1 MAFRLRT
8 TVGIAAA
15 VAVSAAVVITVTSTG
30 ADSSPRRGG
39 VLVAL
44 AASEWRT
51 IDGRNN
57 NPFNRTWGE
66 AQTPYSRVGAANYAD
81 GRGSM
86 VQGPSERY
94 ISNRVFNDLGQNIFS
109 ENDGAQWIWVWGQ
122 FIDHDLDLRDGGQGE
137 NAPMAFSTTDP
148 LERFKNDLGAMG
160 FSRTPAAPG
169 TGRSGRNPR
178 QQLNTITSYIDASNV
193 YGSDA
198 ARQDWLRAGRL
209 DGDPTNNSALLL
221 MPDGALPRAD
231 ARGNAAAAPAMELT
245 GRLMGNPAEA
255 RIAGDMRA
263 NENMALTSTQT
274 LLAREHNRIVGLLPS
289 FLPEQEKFQIARRI
303 VGAEVQYI
311 TYTEFLPSVGV
322 QLPRY
327 RGWNPR
333 VNSSVANEFATVG
346 YRAHS
351 QVHGEFEVDFEDG
364 DFTAAQ
370 LAAFNKQGIKI
381 IDEEE
386 DHALV
391 VPLNVAFGNPN
402 LVQSIGLD
410 KVLASLSAERQ
421 YHNDEQIDETMRSV
435 LFQIPKP
442 TTKDPSVCNTPVI
455 SPDCFSGVQDLGAL
469 DIARGRDHGMPLYN
483 QMRRAYGLRPLT
495 SFTQVTGEATEDFP
509 AGDAKIAAADPID
522 DPNILDFVGLKDRD
536 GNELEPGSDE
546 AVENAVSAVRRTTLA
561 ARLKAMYGT
570 VDKMDAFVGMSAE
583 PHQQGSELG
592 ELQRA
597 IWARQFAAT
606 RDGDRFFYQR
616 DPVLRL
622 INAAFN
628 IDFRHSLADLINL
641 NTDQTVQPDV
651 FKVVF
656 PASVVAPA
664 RPSAPHRTG
673 IRIAPDAVESH
684 RVLVGQR

>member
-1 MAFRLRT
+1 MTFKLRT

-30 ADSSPRRGG
+30 SDASPRRGG
-39 VLVAL
+39 LMAAL
-44 AASEWRT
+44 AATEWRT
-51 IDGRNN
+51 IDGRSN
-57 NPFNRTWGE
+57 NPFNRSWGQ
-66 AQTPYSRVGAANYAD
+66 ANTPYARVAPANYAD
-81 GRGSM
+81 GRGAM

-94 ISNRVFNDLGQNIFS
+94 ISNRVFNDIGQNIFS
-109 ENDGAQWIWVWGQ
+109 ENDGSQWIWVWGQ
-122 FIDHDLDLRDGGQGE
+122 FLDHDLGLKDPGQGE

-169 TGRSGRNPR
+169 TGTSTRNPR
-178 QQLNTITSYIDASNV
+178 QELNTITSFIDASNV

-198 ARQDWLRAGRL
+198 KRQDWIRAGAL
-209 DGDPTNNSALLL
+209 DGDPTNNSALLML
-221 MPDGALPRAD
+221 PDGGLPRAD
-231 ARGNAAAAPAMELT
+231 ARGNQATAPPMDRD
-245 GRLMGNPAEA
+245 GQLMAQPAQA
-255 RIAGDMRA
+255 RIAGDARA
-263 NENMALTSTQT
+263 NENIGLTATQT
-274 LLAREHNRIVGLLPS
+274 LFAREHNRIVKLLPAN
-289 FLPEQEKFQIARRI
+289 LPEQEKFQIARRV

-333 VNSSVANEFATVG
+333 VNPSESNEFATVG

-351 QVHGEFEVDFEDG
+351 QVHGEFEIDFEDG
-364 DFTAAQ
+364 DFTAEQ

-381 IDEEE
+381 MNEAD

-391 VPLNVAFGNPN
+391 VPLDVAFFNPD
-402 LVQSIGLD
+402 LVQAIGLD
-410 KVLASLSAERQ
+410 KVLGALSEERQ
-421 YHNDEQIDETMRSV
+421 YRNDEQIDETMRSV

-442 TTKDPSVCNTPVI
+442 TAGDPSVCNTPKI

-469 DIARGRDHGMPLYN
+469 DIARGRDHGMPTYN
-483 QMRRAYGLRPLT
+483 QMRRAYGLRPLRT
-495 SFTQVTGEATEDFP
+495 FTQVTGEATEEFP

-522 DPNILDFVGLKDRD
+522 DPNIMDYTELKDRD
-536 GNELEPGSDE
+536 GNELEVGSDE
-546 AVENAVSAVRRTTLA
+546 AVENATVGVRRTTLA
-561 ARLKAMYGT
+561 ARLKAIYGT

-583 PHQQGSELG
+583 AHIRGGEFG

-597 IWARQFAAT
+597 IWARQFANT

-616 DPVLRL
+616 DPALRM

-628 IDFRHSLADLINL
+628 VDFRHSLADVINL
-641 NTDQTVQPDV
+641 NTGQTVRPDV
-651 FKVVF
+651 FRVMF
-656 PASVVAPA
+656 PAAMAAPA
-664 RPSAPHRTG
+664 HPTSPHRTG
-673 IRIAPDAVESH
+673 IRIVPDVVESH
-684 RVLVGQR
+684 RVLGGRH